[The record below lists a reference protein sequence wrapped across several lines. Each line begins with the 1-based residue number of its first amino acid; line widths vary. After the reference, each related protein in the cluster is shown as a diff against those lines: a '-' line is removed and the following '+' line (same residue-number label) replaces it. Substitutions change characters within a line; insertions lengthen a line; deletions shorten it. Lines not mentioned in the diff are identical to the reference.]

1 MTKIPDEELVF
12 TEDELIRAV
21 NAMDQAQAL
30 DIMEMSYLLAA
41 KIDGITINEALS
53 ILAEIGSQPDKIKRM
68 KEI

>member
-53 ILAEIGSQPDKIKRM
+53 ILAEIGSQPDKIKRI